1 MVNPRKPAAIHRL
14 QGTFKPS
21 IHDRNPTTTPCRR
34 LIRPRH
40 LPKSAKAAWDYLV
53 HVANGRLTFE
63 DAATLEAAA
72 MLLARIRD
80 EGTSADAKDL
90 SQYRMFL
97 RELKLTAGTRDSA
110 PEDRDES
117 WNF

>member
-1 MVNPRKPAAIHRL
+1 
-14 QGTFKPS
+14 
-21 IHDRNPTTTPCRR
+21 
-34 LIRPRH
+34 
-40 LPKSAKAAWDYLV
+40 
-53 HVANGRLTFE
+53 
-63 DAATLEAAA
+63 